1 MTLQN
6 IFKISPSPTTLH
18 RLAEYLCL
26 LSQLPQ
32 KEYSKISSSQLAQM
46 MDIKPSQ
53 LRQDFHH
60 FGGFGKPGHPYN
72 LSHLREEL
80 MKIYGVDKPVN
91 LLISGASPIAEALLD
106 NQSLADL
113 NIRIRGVVDLDMKIQ
128 GTETHS
134 YIIMAPSELPEFVEN
149 NHIHI
154 GAICSDDPETDLE
167 LLVNS
172 GLKAIWNLSPKYLS
186 PSKGIIIYN
195 QNMAAGLLTLIY
207 NLKH

>member
-1 MTLQN
+1 MALQN

-26 LSQLPQ
+26 LSQLPE

-91 LLISGASPIAEALLD
+91 LLVSGLNSTTEALMD
-106 NQSLADL
+106 NQSLPDL
-113 NIRIRGVVDLDMKIQ
+113 NINIRGIVDLDWRVQ
-128 GTETHS
+128 GKVFRGFT
-134 YIIMAPSELPEFVEN
+134 IMTPKELPEFLNRANVQ
-149 NHIHI
+149 I

>member
-1 MTLQN
+1 MALQN

-26 LSQLPQ
+26 LSQLPE

-91 LLISGASPIAEALLD
+91 LLVSGLNSTTEALMD
-106 NQSLADL
+106 NQSLPDL
-113 NIRIRGVVDLDMKIQ
+113 NINIRGIVDLDWRVQ
-128 GTETHS
+128 GKVFRGFT
-134 YIIMAPSELPEFVEN
+134 IMTPKELPEFLNRANVQ
-149 NHIHI
+149 I

-172 GLKAIWNLSPKYLS
+172 GLKAIWNLSPKFLS
-186 PSKGIIIYN
+186 PSNGIMIYN
-195 QNMAAGLLTLIY
+195 QNMVAGLLTLIY